1 MRPTLWIPL
10 ILAAATALCLAG
22 HYQVKARRRWKPTE
36 ILLAPQ
42 AAWENITPVQRQG
55 VAALFKDCLECGG
68 GLALVE
74 HEAALPKENEALDTL
89 TLRVCREGDRIQ
101 VQILRKRAGR
111 PDETLD
117 TGLEAPSKAIAAALA
132 ALEVEDGVVKLLIPR
147 NPETFWLLAG
157 VTDWRLE
164 NKLPLAMEA
173 CAGLVEREPE
183 CASAWLAKAR
193 VANLYLLTNSGEETD
208 TQQQCEGDF
217 LRAMDL
223 APDFPRAVTSYAR
236 FKTDIGNQHGALE
249 MLFAAL
255 HRYPRVPRLYEA
267 VAYAARTAGLLDG
280 AALAL
285 QQRDRIL
292 GLSRGEAG
300 LTENTYLYLGNLDT
314 FEVVLGASDA
324 TPDSLRDFYHG
335 YARLVRG
342 DRAGAERWFTWAHFH
357 PGGIPQF
364 DTLSNVYYLGLRGQ
378 TGGALA
384 LLRGLW
390 AARVP
395 MRVPDGEYTFK
406 LAEAFSFLGS
416 QSEAQD
422 VATRA
427 FAQGFG
433 CTRYYQES
441 PLLAGIRNTP
451 RWNALEQHLQGRQLL
466 SERLF
471 PTEAFR
477 F

>member
-1 MRPTLWIPL
+1 MRQKLWIFL
-10 ILAAATALCLAG
+10 LLTAAVALVVTGRC
-22 HYQVKARRRWKPTE
+22 QVKARSRWRPTE
-36 ILLAPQ
+36 IQLAPPG
-42 AAWENITPVQRQG
+42 AWENISPTQRQG
-55 VAALFKDCLECGG
+55 FAMLFKDCLECGG

-74 HEAALPKENEALDTL
+74 QEAGLPRAADTLDTL
-89 TLRVCREGDRIQ
+89 RLQVNRVGDQIQ
-101 VQILRKRAGR
+101 VQLLRKRAGR
-111 PDETLD
+111 ADQTLD
-117 TGLEAPSKAIAAALA
+117 TGLGPPCKAIAAALA
-132 ALEVEDGVVKLLIPR
+132 ALEVDPEVARLLIPR
-147 NPETFWLLAG
+147 NPESFWVLAG
-157 VTDWRLE
+157 VADWRLE
-164 NKLPLAMEA
+164 NKLPVAMEV

-193 VANLYLLTNSGEETD
+193 VANLYLLSHSGETD

-217 LRAMDL
+217 LRALEL
-223 APDFPRAVTSYAR
+223 APDFPRAVTCYSR

-255 HRYPRVPRLYEA
+255 RRYPRVPRLFEA
-267 VAYAARTAGLLDG
+267 VAYAARTAGLLEG
-280 AALAL
+280 ATLAL
-285 QQRDRIL
+285 EQRDRLL

-300 LTENTYLYLGNLDT
+300 YTENTYLYLGNLDT
-314 FEVVLGASDA
+314 FEAVLGTSDG
-324 TPDSLRDFYHG
+324 TPDSVRDFYRG

-342 DRAGAERWFTWAHFH
+342 DRVGAERCFAWAQRH

-364 DTLSNVYYLGLRGQ
+364 DGLSTIYHLGLGGQ
-378 TGGALA
+378 TGPALT

-390 AARVP
+390 AERVP
-395 MRVPDGEYTFK
+395 LRVPDGEYTFK
-406 LAEAFSFLGS
+406 LAEAFGFLGS
-416 QSEAQD
+416 PSEAQD

-441 PLLAGIRNTP
+441 PLLAGIRGTP
-451 RWNALEQHLQGRQLL
+451 RWNALQQHLQGRQVL

-471 PTEAFR
+471 PKEAFR